1 MPHRSGY
8 HARAGIAT
16 SPRSTPE
23 YATGDRS
30 YGISTALELLG
41 SLADTQGPARSPAFY
56 VMAQFLTTKG
66 SIARIEDVF
75 TFARGELHLITPFV
89 QLTDTHVRRLR
100 DADARGVRTT
110 LVCRYD
116 DLKQEERRFFADLA
130 NGRVFDDP
138 DLHAKCFIN
147 ERGLVLTSLNLY
159 AASEQNNEMGV
170 WLDAQEDREAYERAV
185 EEAQSIREHAREVGA
200 SSNGSHRD
208 GHSTM
213 QTQRPNQ
220 RGTIPRTGS
229 ASTAGRGSST
239 TPRGLTAATATAC
252 GRGGRTRPTRSPTAT
267 PAAPTTGG
275 TRWRSRSATG
285 ASRKTWRRRTS
296 HRPASWEGF
305 HQPRSFYRTPSRQ
318 EKRKQRYE
326 AEEGLEG

>member
-1 MPHRSGY
+1 
-8 HARAGIAT
+8 
-16 SPRSTPE
+16 
-23 YATGDRS
+23 
-30 YGISTALELLG
+30 
-41 SLADTQGPARSPAFY
+41 
-56 VMAQFLTTKG
+56 MAQFLTTKG

-100 DADARGVRTT
+100 DADARGVCTT

-116 DLKQEERRFFADLA
+116 DLKREERRFFADLA

-220 RGTIPRTGS
+220 RGHDSENGFCIH
-229 ASTAGRGSST
+229 
-239 TPRGLTAATATAC
+239 C
-252 GRGGRTRPTRSPTAT
+252 
-267 PAAPTTGG
+267 G
-275 TRWRSRSATG
+275 TRVDYDPA
-285 ASRKTWRRRTS
+285 
-296 HRPASWEGF
+296 RPYCRDCYRVWARWEN
-305 HQPRSFYRTPSRQ
+305 PA
-318 EKRKQRYE
+318 YE
-326 AEEGLEG
+326 EPHCHSCGSDDGGYTMAKPECYGCFKENVAA